1 MPEKSIFQELLLDMT
16 ANQELSLAGHHI
28 RRNDKEYIFDKR
40 SVSLVECMKIVSDL
54 YSLTYMQAQLER
66 NPLCFSQLPNC
77 GR

>member
-1 MPEKSIFQELLLDMT
+1 MSEKSIFQELLVEMT

-28 RRNDKEYIFDKR
+28 RKGEGMYIFDKR
-40 SVSLVECMKIVSDL
+40 SVSLAECMKIVSDL